1 MKSWKMNE
9 KNLTLQMDE
18 SCKQGW
24 NLFKNFVGF
33 LKLDHIG
40 NIILDIKLL
49 HTGNII
55 LDIKLLNF

>member
-49 HTGNII
+49 
-55 LDIKLLNF
+55 NF